1 MKKTLLIFLFSI
13 LFSSTAL
20 ACNFKISNFGDKKE
34 QVKLEG
40 QENKPQPVLM
50 PDQFGGE
57 SLLIPMEDI
66 CKEDKSLWGTL
77 VIHLY
82 VDNKLSQIQLYR
94 ANMKDNKLM
103 DFAMRKY
110 GKFNL
115 PEGLPK
121 LMWRGSYQWEV
132 GNDNIEYIFTNIHDG
147 HAEIMDITSKLYANT
162 MADYNEK
169 VGEWLDTQK

>member
-34 QVKLEG
+34 QVKLDAL
-40 QENKPQPVLM
+40 QPITM

-57 SLLIPMEDI
+57 SLVIPMEDI

-82 VDNKLSQIQLYR
+82 IDNKLSQIQLYR

-103 DFAMRKY
+103 DFAMNKY

-121 LMWRGSYQWEV
+121 NKWRGSHQWEV
-132 GNDNIEYIFTNIHDG
+132 GNDYVQYVSANIHDG
-147 HAEIMDITSKLYANT
+147 HAEVIEITSKLYANVI
-162 MADYNEK
+162 ADYNSK
-169 VGEWLDTQK
+169 VGKWLDSQK

>member
-34 QVKLEG
+34 QVKLDAI
-40 QENKPQPVLM
+40 QPITM

-57 SLLIPMEDI
+57 NLVIPIEDI

-77 VIHLY
+77 VVHLY
-82 VDNKLSQIQLYR
+82 IDNKLSQIQLYR
-94 ANMKDNKLM
+94 PLINDSKLM
-103 DFAMRKY
+103 DFAMNKY

-121 LMWRGSYQWEV
+121 NKWRGSHQWEV
-132 GNDNIEYIFTNIHDG
+132 GNDYIQYISTNIHDG
-147 HAEIMDITSKLYANT
+147 HAEVIEITSKLYASV
-162 MADYNEK
+162 MADYNSK
-169 VGEWLDTQK
+169 VGEWLDSRK